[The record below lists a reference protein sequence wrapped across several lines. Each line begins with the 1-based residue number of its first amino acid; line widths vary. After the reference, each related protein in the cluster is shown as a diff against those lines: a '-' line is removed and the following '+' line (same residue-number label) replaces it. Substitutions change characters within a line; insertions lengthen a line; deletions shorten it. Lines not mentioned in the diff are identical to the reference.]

1 MITFLIHQMLINKV
15 TQPINLLQYD
25 YEHLGFSVP
34 LYINQLFGRWFIW
47 FFSKLPV
54 CQLMFLD
61 RSRSYSW
68 VCRLRWHIYLQPH
81 IMIEDEMTQAFSG
94 VFNPALSFS
103 EVIWCC
109 SFHSCL
115 CFDVLH
121 LLLWLIWWCVY
132 TLIKRRQTL
141 GKGLPFEIQM

>member
-15 TQPINLLQYD
+15 TQPINLLQHD
-25 YEHLGFSVP
+25 YKHLGFSVP

-54 CQLMFLD
+54 RQLMFLD
-61 RSRSYSW
+61 SSRSYSW
-68 VCRLRWHIYLQPH
+68 VCRLRWRIYLQPH

-109 SFHSCL
+109 SCHSCL
-115 CFDVLH
+115 CLMFMLDVFAFTFMVNLVM
-121 LLLWLIWWCVY
+121 CVHIDQKK
-132 TLIKRRQTL
+132 TNTW
-141 GKGLPFEIQM
+141 